1 MRLVG
6 SVRLFGEVAPAAF
19 RLCSPLETQVEMFPD
34 HEFVS
39 TSDSRCGES
48 LPQIYLTDYRRY
60 TVNSTGVERVAEPV
74 WVGVRWASSFTEDR
88 TTFFTP
94 ANCFSRAHDTE

>member
-1 MRLVG
+1 
-6 SVRLFGEVAPAAF
+6 
-19 RLCSPLETQVEMFPD
+19 MFPD

-48 LPQIYLTDYRRY
+48 LLQIYLTDYRRY

-74 WVGVRWASSFTEDR
+74 WVGVRWALLSLSFVRPETKPVTADPVDWLWWSPPAPGV
-88 TTFFTP
+88 TFL
-94 ANCFSRAHDTE
+94 